1 MISFGSASA
10 LLPMRSLLLL
20 LWHFVCSATST
31 VNSSNHNGHSCQPKF
46 AASSLQISLGA
57 AKTPVWLYKQSH
69 AEANNLPDFH
79 PVAYRTADGQA
90 HLMIT
95 HFENYRISGATL
107 DSLSSTQKTF
117 DSEGSWHSIDW
128 GNFGHHQW
136 VGAPFTNDGKVFCSL
151 RLVSSPCPRPHPRHC
166 PHSTLLHPHSSTHPH
181 PHPHPHPHLTQVAAE
196 LSTPEEV
203 EEDSADE
210 EEEDDDDPEVE
221 GEAEA
226 ANGSAEDA
234 ARSDGDTDASSIKR
248 VPTEDRQ
255 PSQADAVPLTAP
267 TADLPAA
274 AASA

>member
-1 MISFGSASA
+1 MARSVRRKRENFTFTFTHPISKLTAFSFSAPPRAARAQDRPDTSGAVFVAERFPFGFASTPS
-10 LLPMRSLLLL
+10 PMRSLLLL

-31 VNSSNHNGHSCQPKF
+31 VNSSNHNGHSCQPRF

-166 PHSTLLHPHSSTHPH
+166 PHPCSPP
-181 PHPHPHPHLTQVAAE
+181 
-196 LSTPEEV
+196 
-203 EEDSADE
+203 
-210 EEEDDDDPEVE
+210 
-221 GEAEA
+221 
-226 ANGSAEDA
+226 
-234 ARSDGDTDASSIKR
+234 
-248 VPTEDRQ
+248 
-255 PSQADAVPLTAP
+255 PLTLALNSRPHAP
-267 TADLPAA
+267 PQTIGWAGILCACPQ
-274 AASA
+274 